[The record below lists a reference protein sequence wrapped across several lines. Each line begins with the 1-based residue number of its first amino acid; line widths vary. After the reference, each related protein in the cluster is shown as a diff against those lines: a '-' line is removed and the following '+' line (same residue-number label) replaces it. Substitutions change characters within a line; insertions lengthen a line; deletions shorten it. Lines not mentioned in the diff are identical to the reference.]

1 MNNEIKLAAER
12 AYPVDKVLREAFEK
26 GAIWQSK
33 QQTDNSIHNLL
44 EEVKKYYKTHSKEEI
59 NKLWKEI
66 ELEGHLGPTCTEYKK
81 FLNDK

>member
-33 QQTDNSIHNLL
+33 QHTNLL

-59 NKLWKEI
+59 KKLWKEI
-66 ELEGHLGPTCTEYKK
+66 ELEEHVGPTCIEYEN

>member
-33 QQTDNSIHNLL
+33 QHTDNSIHNLL
-44 EEVKKYYKTHSKEEI
+44 EEVKKYYETHSKEDI
-59 NKLWKEI
+59 KKCGKKL
-66 ELEGHLGPTCTEYKK
+66 
-81 FLNDK
+81 N